1 MADPASYRPRD
12 IPKLPGVYRFYD
24 SNDAVIYV
32 GKAINL
38 KNRLSN
44 YFQGN
49 LQEKTHRMVNQAVRV
64 DWTIV
69 DTEVEALTLEF
80 SWIKQYA
87 PQFNVQFRDDK
98 SYPYLA
104 VTNNEEIPRIF
115 ITRKSKR
122 PGITYFGPF
131 AHTWAL
137 RNTFDVLLKV
147 FPIRSCTTG
156 NFQRAQRSKRQ
167 CLLGDIGK
175 CSAPCVNWVSKE
187 EHKELS
193 NRLVAFMGNGSADI
207 VPTLRAEMELASSRE
222 EFERASKI
230 RDSISA
236 IERAQ
241 ESSDAALPENLTADI
256 VAIHHDGAHAAGSI
270 FIVRSGSI
278 KGSRSWIVDQS
289 KTLEG
294 DDEMGALFYS
304 IYSQSSASEIPAEI
318 LINERPLDAPAL
330 EAWLSHIRG
339 GPVALKVPQRG
350 EKFDLLA
357 TVKRNAQYSLIQFLS
372 KRSTDVAI
380 SGKALIEI
388 EEALDLERT
397 PLRIECF
404 DISNISG
411 TSVVASMVV
420 FEDGLAKKSEYRRFI
435 INTDEG
441 FDDVRA
447 MHQVITRRL
456 KRLIDDRNID
466 AAETIELGG
475 KLSKFSYP
483 PQLIVVDGGAPQVNA
498 AARALRELGISD
510 IALCGLAKRL
520 EEVWIPGSSDPIILP
535 RASEGLYLLQ
545 RIRDEAHRFAI
556 TFHRSRRSKIMLE
569 SILDEIPQLGQ
580 VRRGALLE
588 RFGSVAAIRRAS
600 RAEIAATPG
609 IGNRTASIIEEH
621 LNSITSQKVDT
632 TTGEIL
638 SEQEIINGQ
647 AVLDRGKRIN
657 P

>member
-1 MADPASYRPRD
+1 MADPASYRPTD

-24 SNDAVIYV
+24 SSDTVIYV
-32 GKAINL
+32 GKAVNL
-38 KNRLSN
+38 KNRLNN

-49 LQEKTHRMVNQAVRV
+49 LLEKTHRMVNQAVRV

-69 DTEVEALTLEF
+69 DTEVEALALEF

-87 PQFNVQFRDDK
+87 PQYNVQFRDDK

-104 VTNNEEIPRIF
+104 ITNNDEYPRIF

-137 RNTFDVLLKV
+137 RNTFDVILKV

-175 CSAPCVNWVSKE
+175 CAAPCVNWIGKQ
-187 EHKELS
+187 EHKDLA
-193 NRLVAFMGNGSADI
+193 NRLVTFMSDGNADI
-207 VPTLRAEMELASSRE
+207 VPTLRAEMSGASDRE
-222 EFERASKI
+222 EFERAIKI
-230 RDSISA
+230 RDSIVA

-241 ESSDAALPENLTADI
+241 ESTDAALPENLTLDV

-270 FIVRSGSI
+270 FIIRGGAI

-289 KTLEG
+289 RSLEG

-304 IYSQSSASEIPAEI
+304 IYSQSAPSDIPAEI

-330 EAWLSHIRG
+330 ESWLSTMRG
-339 GPVALKVPQRG
+339 GSVVLKTPQRG
-350 EKFDLLA
+350 EKVELLA
-357 TVKRNAQYSLIQFLS
+357 TVKRNAQYSLIQYLS
-372 KRSTDVAI
+372 KRSTDAAV

-388 EEALDLERT
+388 EEALNLGQT

-420 FEDGLAKKSEYRRFI
+420 FEDGIAKKSEYRRFI

-441 FDDVRA
+441 FDDTRA

-456 KRLIDDRNID
+456 KRLIDDRTVD
-466 AAETIELGG
+466 TAEVAELGG

-483 PQLIVVDGGAPQVNA
+483 PQLIIVDGGAPQVNA
-498 AARALRELGISD
+498 AARALSELGLSN

-520 EEVWIPGSSDPIILP
+520 EEVWVPGSKDPLILP

-569 SILDEIPQLGQ
+569 SLLDEIPQLGQ
-580 VRRGALLE
+580 VRRAALLE
-588 RFGSVAAIRRAS
+588 RFGSVAAIRKANP
-600 RAEIAATPG
+600 ADIAAVPG
-609 IGNRTASIIEEH
+609 IGLKIADVISNYLRSVGT
-621 LNSITSQKVDT
+621 QKVNMQ
-632 TTGEIL
+632 TGEITH
-638 SEQEIINGQ
+638 G
-647 AVLDRGKRIN
+647 
-657 P
+657 